1 MMVVLDEDVENDWKV
16 ELDMTAVVQMMNDLA
31 VVTRVFV
38 TVCSTGW

>member
-31 VVTRVFV
+31 VVTRFLGD
-38 TVCSTGW
+38 CR